1 VVLNNLKSGTHVI
14 RIPMVVSLERV
25 GKELPYEPLNVQQML
40 YINNKLKDLALQS
53 IGEVT
58 RIQEK
63 LIAEM
68 YILFVD

>member
-1 VVLNNLKSGTHVI
+1 
-14 RIPMVVSLERV
+14 MVVSLERV